1 MVVLKL
7 ILQNA
12 DSMKKILRILFV
24 LLFAVAF
31 IWTIFHP
38 AKTETNLLRAIFS
51 NSSADELVVKLSGR
65 YSAKINVIAEANSP
79 DVAASMLDNFVDR
92 VDKNSFEI
100 KDLDFSKVL
109 KVYEKY
115 NENFLAPNTAKAIE
129 NKDYEAVVNSA
140 YERLYDPLGMMI
152 VPLNEDPF
160 LLFADYI
167 KSLGAAEGDVVE
179 LDGKCY
185 KILSLEA
192 NKDIALSPNLLNRK
206 VKNLVEIQNELSD
219 KEAKIYLSGAPI
231 HSFYASSRS
240 MVEIN
245 IISILS
251 LIFIIGL
258 CYFYFRNLKLIV
270 PIIISLGLGILS
282 GYMACS
288 LVFSSIH
295 VLTFVFSTT
304 LIGICI
310 DYSFHYFIE
319 RDLSKIFKSLTIS
332 MLTTISAFSV
342 LLFSGVELLRQIA
355 VYTITGLLTVYLIVV
370 LFYPS
375 LNITVNTKH
384 WSFELSD
391 KFKKIFVLIV
401 TLVSALG
408 FLSLKFNDDIRNLYI
423 PSRNLLKAEQLF
435 NKVTGGNKKVTFA
448 VVNGDNIQD
457 ILEKEENITDKLD
470 NIDYQCLSKYVPS
483 IKKQK
488 QNFTLRQDLY
498 KNTLDN
504 YAEFLSVQEQK
515 KLLAQSAPKGLV
527 DNSQLPVSKEFL
539 LNDSSSI
546 IVLSDFDNPELITNH
561 GAKYIDVTSDIS
573 NKIQGCRKVCLKL
586 LAPIFLLLFVFI
598 SCIYK
603 PKNAL
608 KIITP
613 SIIASIFSIG
623 LVAITGQEINLF
635 HILAIFL
642 IIGFGLDYSVF
653 RASCIKSSSDAVLLS
668 CMTTIFSFLL
678 LSFTGFKLIRSLG
691 FILFAGLVVSYL
703 SSLLF
708 DYKEELSK

>member
-1 MVVLKL
+1 
-7 ILQNA
+7 
-12 DSMKKILRILFV
+12 MKKILRILFV
-24 LLFAVAF
+24 LLFAMVF
-31 IWTIFHP
+31 VWVISHP
-38 AKTETNLLRAIFS
+38 TKNETNLLRAVFS
-51 NSSADELVVKLSGR
+51 SSSADELVVKLSGR
-65 YSAKINVIAEANSP
+65 YSAKINVIVEANSAN
-79 DVAASMLDNFVDR
+79 VATSTLDSFIAK

-115 NENFLAPNTAKAIE
+115 NENFLAPNTARAIE
-129 NKDYEAVVNSA
+129 IKDYEFVVNSA

-160 LLFADYI
+160 LLFTDYI
-167 KSLGAAEGDVVE
+167 KSLGSAESDIIE
-179 LDGKCY
+179 IDGKCY

-192 NKDIALSPNLLNRK
+192 NRDVVLSPNLLNKK
-206 VKNLVEIQNELSD
+206 VKHLVEIQNELSG
-219 KEAKIYLSGAPI
+219 KEANIYLTGTPI

-258 CYFYFRNLKLIV
+258 CYFYFRNLKLIL

-288 LVFSSIH
+288 LIFSSIH

-319 RDLSKIFKSLTIS
+319 RDLDKIFKSLTIS
-332 MLTTISAFSV
+332 MLTTISAFSI
-342 LLFSGVELLRQIA
+342 LLFSGVELLKQIA

-370 LFYPS
+370 LFYPL
-375 LNITVNTKH
+375 LNITVNTRH
-384 WSFELSD
+384 WGFELSD
-391 KFKKIFVLIV
+391 KFKKIFVTIV
-401 TLVSALG
+401 ALVSVLG
-408 FLSLKFNDDIRNLYI
+408 FLSLKFNDDIRNLYV
-423 PSRNLLKAEQLF
+423 PSKKLLKAEQLF
-435 NKVTGGNKKVTFA
+435 NKITGGNKKVTFA
-448 VVNGDNIQD
+448 VVSGDNIQD

-483 IKKQK
+483 IKKQR
-488 QNFTLRQDLY
+488 QNFALRHDLY
-498 KNTLDN
+498 KNTFDN
-504 YAEFLSVQEQK
+504 YAEFLSPQEKK
-515 KLLAQSAPKGLV
+515 KLLTQKAPKSFV
-527 DNSQLPVSKEFL
+527 EYSQLPISKEFL
-539 LNDSSSI
+539 LSENSSI
-546 IVLSDFDNPELITNH
+546 IVLSDFNNPELIKEN
-561 GAKYIDVTSDIS
+561 GATYIDVTSDIS
-573 NKIQGCRKVCLKL
+573 SKIKNCRKVCLKL
-586 LAPIFLLLFVFI
+586 LAPIFLLLFAFL

-603 PKNAL
+603 PKKAL

-613 SIIASIFSIG
+613 SLIAAIFSIG

-653 RASCIKSSSDAVLLS
+653 RASGIKSASDAVLLS
-668 CMTTIFSFLL
+668 CITTIFSFLL
-678 LSFTGFKLIRSLG
+678 LSFTGFKLISSLG
-691 FILFAGLVVSYL
+691 FILSAGLTVSYL

-708 DYKEELSK
+708 DYQKELSK

>member
-1 MVVLKL
+1 M
-7 ILQNA
+7 
-12 DSMKKILRILFV
+12 MMFV
-24 LLFAVAF
+24 L
-31 IWTIFHP
+31 TIFHP
-38 AKTETNLLRAIFS
+38 AKTETNLLKAVFS

-65 YSAKINVIAEANSP
+65 YSSKINVVIEANSA
-79 DVAASMLDNFVDR
+79 DGVNKTYDDFVR
-92 VDKNSFEI
+92 EIDKKSFEI

-129 NKDYEAVVNSA
+129 KKDYESVVNNA
-140 YERLYDPLGMMI
+140 YERLYAPLGMML

-160 LLFADYI
+160 LLFTDYI
-167 KSLGAAEGDVVE
+167 KSLGSAESDIIE
-179 LDGKCY
+179 PDGKSY

-192 NKDIALSPNLLNRK
+192 NKDIALSPNLLNKK
-206 VKNLVEIQNELSD
+206 VKNLVKIQSELSG
-219 KEAKIYLSGAPI
+219 KSANIYLTGTPI

-245 IISILS
+245 IISALS

-258 CYFYFRNLKLIV
+258 CYFYFRNLKLII
-270 PIIISLGLGILS
+270 PIIGSLGLGILS

-288 LVFSSIH
+288 LIFSTIH

-319 RDLSKIFKSLTIS
+319 RDLNKIFKSLTIS
-332 MLTTISAFSV
+332 MLTTISAFSIF
-342 LLFSGVELLRQIA
+342 LFSGVELLKQIA

-370 LFYPS
+370 LFYPL
-375 LNITVNTKH
+375 LNITVNTNKH
-384 WSFELSD
+384 WGFEISH
-391 KFKKIFVLIV
+391 KFKKIFVLAV
-401 TLVSALG
+401 VLVSVLG
-408 FLSLKFNDDIRNLYI
+408 FVSLKFNDDIRNLYV
-423 PSRNLLKAEQLF
+423 PSKKLLKAEKLF
-435 NKVTGGNKKVTFA
+435 NKITGENKKVTFA

-470 NIDYQCLSKYVPS
+470 DIDYQCLSKYVPS

-488 QNFTLRQDLY
+488 QNFTLRHDLY
-498 KNTLDN
+498 KNTLSD
-504 YAEFLSVQEQK
+504 YAEFLSPQEKK
-515 KLLAQSAPKGLV
+515 KLLAQSAPKDFV
-527 DNSQLPVSKEFL
+527 DYSQLSISKEFL
-539 LNDSSSI
+539 LNDNSSI
-546 IVLSDFDNPELITNH
+546 IVLSDFDNPELIKNN
-561 GAKYIDVTSDIS
+561 GARYIDVTSDIS
-573 NKIQGCRKVCLKL
+573 NKIKGCRKVCLKL
-586 LAPIFLLLFVFI
+586 LAPIFLLLFAFL

-613 SIIASIFSIG
+613 SIIAAIFSIG

-653 RASCIKSSSDAVLLS
+653 RASRIKSSSDAVLLS

-678 LSFTGFKLIRSLG
+678 LSFTGFKLISSLG
-691 FILFAGLVVSYL
+691 FILSAGLAVSYL

-708 DYKEELSK
+708 DYKGELSK